1 VIPKRSD
8 SPKGRILVVVDDPKV
23 IAGFGLFFSEK
34 GYEVRGAANAHQA
47 MAFVEKEKFGLI
59 FLDNDLPGTT
69 GLQALPGLAR
79 KSGAPIMMITA
90 LYDPGLK
97 KDALL
102 LGALD
107 LVALPADF
115 PELERNVRA
124 LLSP

>member
-1 VIPKRSD
+1 M
-8 SPKGRILVVVDDPKV
+8 KGRLLVVDGDPKV
-23 IAGFGLFFSEK
+23 VAGFGLYFSEK

-47 MAFVEKEKFGLI
+47 MALVEKEKFGLI

-90 LYDPGLK
+90 VYDPDLK

-107 LVALPADF
+107 LVALPADL
-115 PELERNVRA
+115 PDLEKRVLEIVGR
-124 LLSP
+124 

>member
-1 VIPKRSD
+1 M
-8 SPKGRILVVVDDPKV
+8 KGRLLVVDADPKV
-23 IAGFGLFFSEK
+23 IAGFGLYFSEK
-34 GYEVRGAANAHQA
+34 GYEVRGATSAHQA
-47 MAFVEKEKFGLI
+47 TALVEKEKFGLI

-69 GLQALPGLAR
+69 GLQALAGLAR

-90 LYDPGLK
+90 LYDPDLK

-115 PELERNVRA
+115 PDLEKRVLA
-124 LLSP
+124 LIRP

>member
-1 VIPKRSD
+1 M
-8 SPKGRILVVVDDPKV
+8 KGRILVVDADPEV
-23 IAGFGLFFSEK
+23 VAGFGLFFSEK

-47 MAFVEKEKFGLI
+47 MQLVEKEKFGLI

-79 KSGAPIMMITA
+79 KSGAPVMMITA
-90 LYDPGLK
+90 LYDPDLK

-115 PELERNVRA
+115 PDLEKTVSRIVGQ
-124 LLSP
+124 

>member
-1 VIPKRSD
+1 MTTNRRAA
-8 SPKGRILVVVDDPKV
+8 PKGRILVVVDDPKV
-23 IAGFGLFFSEK
+23 IAGFGLYFSEK

-47 MAFVEKEKFGLI
+47 MKLVETEKFGLI

-79 KSGAPIMMITA
+79 KSGASIVMITA
-90 LYDPGLK
+90 LYDPDLK

-115 PELERNVRA
+115 PDLEKRVRELIN
-124 LLSP
+124 P